1 MAIRGLIERVIT
13 IAEITCSTPNGVMAI
28 RGGVDLRRSGRRQRA
43 QRLTASWRFAGWRSA
58 SNPILHIG
66 AQRLTASWRFAD
78 AWREYLSLVP
88 DMCSTPN
95 GVMAIRGPA
104 THRRKKSV

>member
-1 MAIRGLIERVIT
+1 MAIRGLLQRVIT

-66 AQRLTASWRFAD
+66 AQRLTASRRFAD
-78 AWREYLSLVP
+78 ASGYLSCFDGIRAQRLTASWRFAVSWREYL
-88 DMCSTPN
+88 
-95 GVMAIRGPA
+95 
-104 THRRKKSV
+104 